1 MKYVLKKELLSY
13 FNNLSGYIYI
23 SLFFSVNS
31 YYFVVSN
38 LMAGQNNVAEYFQS
52 MSTTIMFLIPI
63 LTMKVYSEE
72 KKHKTDQ
79 LLFTLPLNIYSLMLA
94 KFLATFI
101 IFLMGVFSTIL
112 FVVILSFFG
121 QVDYL
126 IVLSSYLGIILAGSS
141 FLSFGIFISSL
152 TENQATASI
161 ITFSILFFFNIVVYA
176 KNYINNPIVLKTID
190 VIAIFERY
198 KLFTI
203 GIFDFEAVVYYLS
216 IVFLFFSLTKVS
228 LTKHNI

>member
-1 MKYVLKKELLSY
+1 
-13 FNNLSGYIYI
+13 
-23 SLFFSVNS
+23 
-31 YYFVVSN
+31 
-38 LMAGQNNVAEYFQS
+38 MAGQNNVAEYFQS

-161 ITFSILFFFNIVVYA
+161 ITFSILFFLI
-176 KNYINNPIVLKTID
+176 
-190 VIAIFERY
+190 
-198 KLFTI
+198 
-203 GIFDFEAVVYYLS
+203 
-216 IVFLFFSLTKVS
+216 
-228 LTKHNI
+228 